1 MAFINMKN
9 KFVLPLH
16 QIAIY
21 AIRYVYAKKEMTSSE
36 IGLMQKSIVDWT
48 NKINLSEEDLY
59 TLQTIAKLLKKNVD
73 GDFDERKETFKKHGI
88 NFMKFHRMPH
98 LKELGNVI

>member
-1 MAFINMKN
+1 MAFIYIKN
-9 KFVLPLH
+9 KYVLPLH

-21 AIRYVYAKKEMTSSE
+21 TIRYVYAKDTLTSAE

-48 NKINLSEEDLY
+48 NKLDLSEDDLY
-59 TLQTIAKLLKKNVD
+59 TLQTIAKFLKQDAD
-73 GDFDERKETFKKHGI
+73 GKLEDRKETFKKHGI

-98 LKELGNVI
+98 LKELGEK